1 MTNKGNQNISGL
13 YACELN
19 FSLLGGHVEDRYYLI
34 NDKKP
39 TKYYM
44 DSSTIEQK
52 VESIKILN
60 EYDKFSVETKFK
72 NPTRLWRFPIFTV
85 SGSEAGLEK
94 VYQSSVIMPNWKINL
109 KPNDKKKIKFK
120 IIVKEL

>member
-1 MTNKGNQNISGL
+1 M

-19 FSLLGGHVEDRYYLI
+19 FSLLGGHVSDRYYLI
-34 NDKKP
+34 NGKKP
-39 TKYYM
+39 LKYYM
-44 DSSTIEQK
+44 DSAAIEQK
-52 VESIKILN
+52 VESIKIVN
-60 EYDKFSVETKFK
+60 EYDKFSVETKFIDS
-72 NPTRLWRFPIFTV
+72 TRLWRHPNFTV

-109 KPNDKKKIKFK
+109 KPNEKRKIKFK